1 MSAVR
6 IRPMSASDLDAV
18 LAIERE
24 TPEAPHWKP
33 TDYESSLRP
42 QRNSPLRH
50 VAFVAESDDA
60 RTDPGLQ
67 GFVIGRLLLD
77 GEQNICQLESIV
89 VCGTARRRGV
99 GRLLLQALAGWAES
113 QGARRLELE
122 VRVSNMGAIRLYEEL
137 GMIREGLR
145 PRYYAAPE
153 EDAALM
159 GRELAPAPGGGA
171 KVNGKTG

>member
-1 MSAVR
+1 MG
-6 IRPMSASDLDAV
+6 ASDLDAV

-42 QRNSPLRH
+42 RRNSPLRH
-50 VAFVAESDDA
+50 AAFVAESDDA
-60 RTDPGLQ
+60 GIGPGVQ

-77 GEQNICQLESIV
+77 GEQNVCQLESIV
-89 VCGTARRRGV
+89 VSGTARRKGV
-99 GRLLLQALAGWAES
+99 GRLLLQSLAGWAEG

-122 VRVSNMGAIRLYEEL
+122 VRVSNAAAIRLYEEL
-137 GMIREGLR
+137 GMVQEGLR
-145 PRYYAAPE
+145 RRYYAAPE

-159 GRELAPAPGGGA
+159 GRELAPASGGS
-171 KVNGKTG
+171 

>member
-6 IRPMSASDLDAV
+6 IRPMGASDLDAV
-18 LAIERE
+18 LAMERE

-33 TDYESSLRP
+33 SDYETSLRP

-50 VAFVAESDDA
+50 AAFVAESDDTA
-60 RTDPGLQ
+60 MGHGVQ

-77 GEQNICQLESIV
+77 GEQNACQLESIV
-89 VCGTARRRGV
+89 VGGTVRRKGV
-99 GRLLLQALAGWAES
+99 GRLLLQTLARWAES

-122 VRVSNMGAIRLYEEL
+122 VRVSNVAAIRLYENS
-137 GMIREGLR
+137 GMVREGLR
-145 PRYYAAPE
+145 RRYYAAPE

-159 GRELAPAPGGGA
+159 GRKLVSAPGGSG